1 MFDPWWNL
9 TMVCSDAGVDILF
22 VSAAFPL
29 LLTSFPVRG
38 APFPISPLNN
48 FFLLPLLTF

>member
-1 MFDPWWNL
+1 
-9 TMVCSDAGVDILF
+9 MVCSDAGVDILF

-38 APFPISPLNN
+38 APLPISPLKI
-48 FFLLPLLTF
+48 FFLLPALIF